1 MMNLF
6 CFMTSLFSMILGVI
20 FIRKRSLE
28 FNGGLLWILLSLI
41 SMIFS
46 INSTIAEPFAR
57 ALEMHAPEF
66 LLIMD
71 IVFSLIMIFHL
82 MILVSDIQR
91 KLTRLIQENSILKS
105 RIEEMSSTR

>member
-6 CFMTSLFSMILGVI
+6 CFTTSLFCLILGII

-28 FNGGLLWILLSLI
+28 FKSGLLWILLNSI

-46 INSTIAEPFAR
+46 MNSTIAEPFAR
-57 ALEMHAPEF
+57 AVGMHAPEF

-82 MILVSDIQR
+82 MIIVSDIQR